1 MKKLFYVKCILLII
15 ALSSFSTTGSHSSFS
30 KVSSRKFSCSMASRL
45 TATKNYSQ
53 ISFNWSGALGS
64 TFSCG
69 GYYNYIDPIYG
80 NRTTSFT
87 GGYVST
93 NNYTINVDPSAS
105 SVTFRV
111 TTICPDGSTN
121 TSNPASFTF

>member
-1 MKKLFYVKCILLII
+1 MKKLIYVTCLLLIT
-15 ALSSFSTTGSHSSFS
+15 ALSSFSTTGNHSSFPKLS
-30 KVSSRKFSCSMASRL
+30 ASKFSCAVATNLM
-45 TATKNYSQ
+45 ATKNYSQ
-53 ISFNWSGALGS
+53 MTITWSGAPGS
-64 TFSCG
+64 SYSCG

-87 GGYVST
+87 GGYVSA
-93 NNYTINVDPSAS
+93 NSYTINVDPSAY

-121 TSNPASFTF
+121 TSAPASFSF